1 MAYEYDWRLDA
12 DVVLTAE
19 QLEQL
24 KQLKRLC
31 SK

>member
-24 KQLKRLC
+24 KLLC
-31 SK
+31 GK